1 MGTGRVVLK
10 KSPFPFFVPCLPLYE
25 GTPSCYNTWACYIRR
40 VFLRHLSLRS
50 LTPVFRW
57 DKAFTKRLLLVALP
71 IMFQNLV
78 SSSLHI
84 IDGIMVSSL
93 GTAPYAAVTQ
103 MSRYMFLF
111 NITLFGVVSGSSI
124 YLAQYWGKKDI
135 GGMRTVMGMCFRI
148 TLPLGLLFG
157 GTAILFPQLI
167 VSFFL
172 PSGESASYAREYLQ
186 IVAFGM
192 IITAADTVFAS
203 AMKSSE
209 QTFIPML
216 AGIAAILTNTVL
228 NYALIYGHFGFPAL
242 GVQGA
247 AIATVISSGV
257 SLAIN
262 AGASYLLKLP
272 SGATLHQLVHFDPVF
287 FKRYLKTVF
296 PVILNEGFWAL
307 GYTMYSVFFGRLGDA
322 AVAAQGIY
330 NTVDQLIFV
339 TIYGLMH
346 ATAIIVGRSIGAGAK
361 EEAYLYAKRLLVTA
375 LGLGLVMGVAMFAT
389 RHLLVSFF
397 TDVSPQTRNMAAM
410 FMVYAALFAWAK
422 SFNCVNIVGVLRSGG
437 DTMFTMLLDI
447 CSIWCL
453 GVPAVGLAALVF
465 HWPVEA
471 VFLLTAAEEAP
482 KLVIG
487 LKRMISKKWINDLTH
502 KPRENAA

>member
-1 MGTGRVVLK
+1 MR
-10 KSPFPFFVPCLPLYE
+10 S
-25 GTPSCYNTWACYIRR
+25 
-40 VFLRHLSLRS
+40 FLLHSLA
-50 LTPVFRW
+50 PVFRW
-57 DKAFTKRLLLVALP
+57 DKAFVKRLLFVALP
-71 IMFQNLV
+71 IMIQNLV
-78 SSSLHI
+78 SSSLYI
-84 IDGIMVSSL
+84 IDGVMVSGL

-124 YLAQYWGKKDI
+124 FFAQYWGKKDI
-135 GGMRTVMGMCFRI
+135 AGLRAVMGMCLRI
-148 TLPLGLLFG
+148 TLPLGLVFG
-157 GTAILFPQLI
+157 GTAVFFPH
-167 VSFFL
+167 VVVGFFL
-172 PSGESASYAREYLQ
+172 PPGESAAYAREYLQ

-192 IITAADTVFAS
+192 IITAADMVFAS

-216 AGIAAILTNTVL
+216 AGITAILTNTTL
-228 NYALIYGHFGFPAL
+228 NYALINGHFGSPAL

-247 AIATVISSGV
+247 AIATVISAGV
-257 SLAIN
+257 SLSIN
-262 AGASYLLKLP
+262 AGASYLMKLP
-272 SGATLHQLVHFDPVF
+272 SGARLSQLAHFDPAF

-330 NTVDQLIFV
+330 NTVDQLVFV

-346 ATAIIVGRSIGAGAK
+346 ATAIIVGRSIGEGSK
-361 EEAYLYAKRLLVTA
+361 EEAYLFAKRLLASA
-375 LGLGLVMGVAMFAT
+375 LGLGLVMGLAMFLS

-397 TDVSPQTRNMAAM
+397 YDVSQESKSLAGM
-410 FMVYAALFAWAK
+410 FMTFAALFAWAK
-422 SFNCVNIVGVLRSGG
+422 AFNCVNIVGVLRSGG
-437 DTMFTMLLDI
+437 DTVFTMLLDI

-453 GVPAVGLAALVF
+453 GVPAVGLAALYF
-465 HWPVEA
+465 RLPVET
-471 VFLLTAAEEAP
+471 VFLLTAAEEVP

-487 LKRMISKKWINDLTH
+487 LRRMLSKKWINDLTH
-502 KPRENAA
+502 RPQEAV

>member
-1 MGTGRVVLK
+1 MRSIFSGSL
-10 KSPFPFFVPCLPLYE
+10 VPL
-25 GTPSCYNTWACYIRR
+25 
-40 VFLRHLSLRS
+40 
-50 LTPVFRW
+50 FRW
-57 DKAFTKRLLLVALP
+57 DKAFTRRLLLVALP
-71 IMFQNLV
+71 IIFQNLV

-84 IDGIMVSSL
+84 IDGVMVSSL

-124 YLAQYWGKKDI
+124 FFAQYWGKKDI
-135 GGMRTVMGMCFRI
+135 AGLRAVMGMCLRI
-148 TLPLGLLFG
+148 TLPLGLVFG
-157 GTAILFPQLI
+157 GTAILFPQLV

-172 PSGESASYAREYLQ
+172 PAGESAAFAREYLQ
-186 IVAFGM
+186 IVALGM
-192 IITAADTVFAS
+192 IITAADMVFAS

-216 AGIAAILTNTVL
+216 AGIAAILINTVL
-228 NYALIYGHFGFPAL
+228 NYTLIYGHFGAPAM

-247 AIATVISSGV
+247 AIATVVSSGV

-262 AGASYLLKLP
+262 AGASYMMKLP
-272 SGATLHQLVHFDPVF
+272 SGAKLSQLVHFDPAF

-346 ATAIIVGRSIGAGAK
+346 ATAIIVGRSIGAGSK

-375 LGLGLVMGVAMFAT
+375 LGLGIVMGLAMVAT
-389 RHLLVSFF
+389 RHLLVSFY
-397 TDVSPQTRNMAAM
+397 TDVSPETKNLAAK
-410 FMVYAALFAWAK
+410 FMVFAAIFAGAK
-422 SFNCVNIVGVLRSGG
+422 AFNCVNIVGVLRSGG
-437 DTMFTMLLDI
+437 DTVFTMLLDI

-482 KLVIG
+482 KLLIG
-487 LKRMISKKWINDLTH
+487 LKRMVSKKWMNDLTH
-502 KPRENAA
+502 RPQEAA